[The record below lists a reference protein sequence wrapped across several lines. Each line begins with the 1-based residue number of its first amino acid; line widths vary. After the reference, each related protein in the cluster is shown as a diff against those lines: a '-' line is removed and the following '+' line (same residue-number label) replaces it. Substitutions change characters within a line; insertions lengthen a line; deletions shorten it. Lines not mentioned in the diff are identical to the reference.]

1 MRPPQGLVQGQPGS
15 TTGDEKQLLA
25 AYEDARIL
33 ITGASGYIGS
43 RLVRSLQSVN
53 CHMTLLVRPGREAT
67 PHPDSPA
74 SVSVVSGDLRVRETW
89 SSALEGASHVFHLAA
104 QTSAYL
110 ADKEPFTDLDL
121 NVVPVLH
128 MLEEC
133 RRTGLAAKIVSAG
146 TVTQVGMTRQTPVDE
161 SLPDHPVTIYDVH
174 KLTAERYLGYYAERT
189 AVKTVTLRLPNVY
202 GPGPSSSSADRG
214 LLNQMV
220 RRALK
225 GETLTVYGDGLP
237 VRDYV
242 FIDDVARAFLAAG
255 SRIDALNGRYYV
267 IGSGTGTRL
276 VDAVNLVRDR
286 VELRTGRSPKVVHM
300 EPPTPQLAIEE
311 RNFVADTRR
320 FTSAAGWSP
329 QVSLA
334 DGIDRTIEFF
344 LAESSERDIPCVS

>member
-1 MRPPQGLVQGQPGS
+1 MKAPQGLIQRQPGS
-15 TTGDEKQLLA
+15 LHSDENQLLA
-25 AYEDARIL
+25 SYENARIL

-43 RLVRSLQSVN
+43 RLVRTLQTVN
-53 CHMTLLVRPGREAT
+53 CHMTLLVRPGREAAT
-67 PHPDSPA
+67 DADGPA
-74 SVSVVSGDLRVRETW
+74 TVSVVSGDMLVRETW

-104 QTSAYL
+104 QTSAYV
-110 ADKEPFTDLDL
+110 ADKEPFIDLDS
-121 NVVPVLH
+121 NVMPVLH

-133 RRTGLAAKIVSAG
+133 RRMDLATGIVFAG
-146 TVTQVGMTRQTPVDE
+146 TATQVGMTRQTPVDE
-161 SLPDHPVTIYDVH
+161 SFPDRPVTIYDIH
-174 KLTAERYLGYYAERT
+174 KLTAEQYLRYYAEGT

-214 LLNQMV
+214 LLNQMI

-225 GETLTVYGDGLP
+225 GETLTVYGEGLP

-255 SRIDALNGRYYV
+255 SKIDALSGRYYV

-286 VELRTGRSPKVVHM
+286 VELRTGRSPKVVHVQ
-300 EPPTPQLAIEE
+300 PPTPQLAIEE
-311 RNFVADTRR
+311 RNFVADTRQ

-329 QVSLA
+329 RVSLA

-344 LAESSERDIPCVS
+344 LAESSEGPAT